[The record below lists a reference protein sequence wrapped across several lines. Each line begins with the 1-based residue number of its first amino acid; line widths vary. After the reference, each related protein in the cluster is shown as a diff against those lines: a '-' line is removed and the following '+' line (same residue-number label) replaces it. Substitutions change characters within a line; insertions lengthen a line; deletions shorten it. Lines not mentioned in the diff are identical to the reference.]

1 LAEDLT
7 AEQTASLLNSHFE
20 LLSNCVEAEG
30 GTVDKFI
37 GDSLMAFWGAPEEV
51 EDHAARALRAGAA
64 IQEAIVSDNFKRV
77 ASDKQPVSVRVGI
90 HTGKAIVGNI
100 GSKSRVNYTVVGDTV
115 NVASRL
121 EQLSKD
127 FEIRDQCVVLVSK
140 ESRDSGAEALGE
152 KSGIT
157 FSEIG
162 DHNVRG
168 RSKPVTVFRIYAAE
182 K

>member
-1 LAEDLT
+1 MATRGQVLDRFFAVLSDCV
-7 AEQTASLLNSHFE
+7 HRFE
-20 LLSNCVEAEG
+20 
-30 GTVDKFI
+30 GTVNQYT
-37 GDSLMAFWGAPEEV
+37 GDGIMALFGAPIAH
-51 EDHAARALRAGAA
+51 EDHPQRACYAALHLQDALES
-64 IQEAIVSDNFKRV
+64 EAREVMREFGVSLS
-77 ASDKQPVSVRVGI
+77 ARVGI